1 MSKSFIGI
9 DVGKQGGIVII
20 NDDNSVQTFKTPL
33 VANEIDLNELINILS
48 GVKSDIKIVGIENV
62 ANIFGASS
70 KSNFQFGRALGLVE
84 GLITGVGL
92 PFVKVHAKVWQKLAF
107 EGIPVVYKSGGKTK
121 VNKKTG
127 SVEEVKKVDTKAMA
141 LLSAKRLYP
150 SVNLLASTRSKVPH
164 DGIVDSLMI
173 AHYLKATNK

>member
-20 NDDNSVQTFKTPL
+20 NDDGSVQTFKTPL
-33 VANEIDLNELINILS
+33 VANEIDLNEIVNILS
-48 GVKSDIKIVGIENV
+48 SVSSNEKIVGIENV
-62 ANIFGASS
+62 NNIFGSSS

-84 GLITGVGL
+84 GLITGIGL

-107 EGIPVVYKSGGKTK
+107 EGIPVVTKQGKVK

-127 SVEEVKKVDTKAMA
+127 ISEETKKVDTKAMA

-150 SVNLLASTRSKVPH
+150 KVNLLATERSKIPH
-164 DGIVDSLMI
+164 DGVVDSLLI
-173 AHYLKATNK
+173 AHYLKYTNK